1 MNAHELTEKIHN
13 QLKRSTENR
22 AEWLALLA
30 EAEKF
35 CAAATD
41 EELNQFRVECFGC
54 EIFARIAKGL
64 EYEQSQGANQ

>member
-1 MNAHELTEKIHN
+1 MNAHELSEKIHN

-35 CAAATD
+35 CASAT
-41 EELNQFRVECFGC
+41 EAELNQFRAECYGG
-54 EIFARIAKGL
+54 EIFARIAKGI
-64 EYEQSQGANQ
+64 EYESKGATQ